1 MHTTRISACEWVRSQ
16 SPVEELDWLFE
27 RMFAF
32 DYEVYAAFPPDQ
44 PEYIG
49 GVPGGDVV
57 VVLQRIG
64 STEGSAWHLA
74 DGKIVGLRLGCG
86 EQAADFVEGIAAPTF
101 VLPPLN

>member
-1 MHTTRISACEWVRSQ
+1 MEKLSL
-16 SPVEELDWLFE
+16 P
-27 RMFAF
+27 MFAF
-32 DYEVYAAFPPDQ
+32 SHEVYAAFKPDR

-49 GVPGGDVV
+49 DVPGGDVV
-57 VVLQRIG
+57 VVLRRIG

-86 EQAADFVEGIAAPTF
+86 NQARDFLEDVPAAAF